1 MLLIGEVHLPAQ
13 ILITWLVAQTVILG
27 IAGQPNWDH
36 AHRKHAPTCLWHTS
50 YSRQMHK
57 EWQFPSE
64 EYRQFLTVLPGYQL
78 QDSGHRCNLPL
89 HSPCQR
95 HSQNLYKR
103 YYNKV
108 SRIQILPYTSPICLL
123 YTSDAADEED
133 SVDL

>member
-1 MLLIGEVHLPAQ
+1 MGGSSSCTDSDNEAHCEDSQ
-13 ILITWLVAQTVILG
+13 ILG

-36 AHRKHAPTCLWHTS
+36 AHRKHAPTCLWHAS

-108 SRIQILPYTSPICLL
+108 SRIQILPYTSPIDGKLWGYYLL
-123 YTSDAADEED
+123 QSGSLD
-133 SVDL
+133 